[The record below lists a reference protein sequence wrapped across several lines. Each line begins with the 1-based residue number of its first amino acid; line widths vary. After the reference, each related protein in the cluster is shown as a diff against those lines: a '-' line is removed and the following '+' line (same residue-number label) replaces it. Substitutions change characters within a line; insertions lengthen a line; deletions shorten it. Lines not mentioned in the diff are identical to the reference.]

1 MEAIVLHHYPRRDH
15 VGDDGRL
22 RQVSLHRR
30 HRHHEYVP
38 TSPYVAF
45 LRCRYCRVTNLS
57 RKALV
62 EAIAKSFD
70 PPAVYMYQWS
80 QYYVPCNSIPPQLAV
95 IIEEVRFWVN
105 PADLI
110 FQQAVDPMTGYC
122 ALGITTG
129 DDGPYILGDV
139 FLQSVVAVFDV
150 GGGQM
155 RFYSRR

>member
-1 MEAIVLHHYPRRDH
+1 
-15 VGDDGRL
+15 
-22 RQVSLHRR
+22 
-30 HRHHEYVP
+30 
-38 TSPYVAF
+38 
-45 LRCRYCRVTNLS
+45 
-57 RKALV
+57 
-62 EAIAKSFD
+62 
-70 PPAVYMYQWS
+70 MYQWS